1 MFKNNFEKSLNNA
14 LVVMKH
20 SYEDVNLNMN
30 ELQSHL
36 NYFINDMLQVYI
48 LINEK
53 AVEVKSQQER
63 ITMNNV
69 DILEQIQKSNI
80 NLTVCMKRHWKYKY
94 PIINWSMIYKVVWI
108 TVFSQCL
115 I

>member
-30 ELQSHL
+30 ELQSL
-36 NYFINDMLQVYI
+36 ELFYDMLQVYI

-63 ITMNNV
+63 IT
-69 DILEQIQKSNI
+69 E
-80 NLTVCMKRHWKYKY
+80 
-94 PIINWSMIYKVVWI
+94 
-108 TVFSQCL
+108 
-115 I
+115 

>member
-53 AVEVKSQQER
+53 QWR
-63 ITMNNV
+63 
-69 DILEQIQKSNI
+69 
-80 NLTVCMKRHWKYKY
+80 
-94 PIINWSMIYKVVWI
+94 
-108 TVFSQCL
+108 
-115 I
+115 